1 LKTLENQIMG
11 GVVKKGRTVFV
22 SFSGIDGSGKSTQI
36 DALSSRLRQEGL
48 RVESVRFWDDVAR
61 LKGIRET
68 SGHKIFKGDK
78 GVGSPEAPI
87 ERRDKNVQTPF
98 MTPVRLFLY
107 SVDAISQR
115 LAVRKALR
123 SGADFVIFDRYT
135 YDELANLNMGN
146 PLIRAYIRLLMVFVP
161 RPHVSYLLDADP
173 MQARARKPEYPLNF
187 LYTNRQRYMTLNSLI
202 GGITVISPNPVAEV
216 SRQVLAHAMKHLSG
230 IAFKNGG
237 EVAKLE
243 NPQTRAAAS

>member
-1 LKTLENQIMG
+1 MG
-11 GVVKKGRTVFV
+11 GAVKKGRTVFV

-36 DALSSRLRQEGL
+36 DALSSRLRQQGL
-48 RVESVRFWDDVAR
+48 RVESIRFWDDVAK
-61 LKGIRET
+61 LKGIREA

-87 ERRDKNVQTPF
+87 ERRDKNIQTPF
-98 MTPVRLFLY
+98 MTAVRLFIY
-107 SVDAISQR
+107 SVDAVSQR
-115 LAVRKALR
+115 MAVRKALR

-146 PLIRAYIRLLMVFVP
+146 PFIRAYIRLVMAIVP

-173 MQARARKPEYPLNF
+173 MAARARKPEYPLDF

-202 GGITVISPNPVAEV
+202 GGITVIPPNAVAEV
-216 SRQVLAHAMKHLSG
+216 SREVLAHAMKHVSG
-230 IAFKNGG
+230 LGLKKGG
-237 EVAKLE
+237 EAAELE
-243 NPQTRAAAS
+243 SAQTRAAAS